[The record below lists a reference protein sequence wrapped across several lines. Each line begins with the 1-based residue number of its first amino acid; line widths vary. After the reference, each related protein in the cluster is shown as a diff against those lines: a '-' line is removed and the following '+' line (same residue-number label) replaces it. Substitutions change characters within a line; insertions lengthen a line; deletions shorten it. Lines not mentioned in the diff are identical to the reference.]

1 MKLIRKRRI
10 DTNSW
15 NSYKLNWNNLDNPV
29 NLTGIWKN
37 LNIENFEWWEKRS
50 YDDYTSIFNFERPI
64 FGNEKYLI
72 SLYLTT
78 DSPET
83 GLIFRPMLCKY
94 YGWDDD
100 QVKFYDT
107 QSNEHLLKI
116 FMKGLGLEFKR
127 YPTSDECVK
136 MIEKLSEMDEKF
148 KKQFNDRF
156 IIEEIPE
163 TRDELVSEF
172 YKSKDDCREKDQKIA
187 EKERKIEEKNGEIS
201 KLYEKLHQKD
211 LLLQRVLID
220 EHRKECEQLVD
231 DWEKAVENSKR
242 CHDELEQ
249 IRQQLAENP
258 KDSDLNRKRKIA
270 KDLWTDAKWQI
281 NLVRKQGMERIF
293 GRNQE
298 YIDFEYM
305 MDYLRKTFFMK

>member
-1 MKLIRKRRI
+1 MKIIRKRRI
-10 DTNSW
+10 DNKKWS
-15 NSYKLNWNNLDNPV
+15 SYKLAHWDNLDNPF

-37 LNIENFEWWEKRS
+37 FNSDTFDSWSKHTFEDEGKRL
-50 YDDYTSIFNFERPI
+50 NFERPRYDDD
-64 FGNEKYLI
+64 KYII
-72 SLYLTT
+72 SLYLIS
-78 DSPET
+78 DNPQT

-94 YGWDDD
+94 RGWDDD
-100 QVKFYDT
+100 EVEFYDT
-107 QSNEHLLKI
+107 QSNEYILKI
-116 FMKGLGLEFKR
+116 FMEGIDLEFKR
-127 YPTSDECVK
+127 YPTSDECIQMV
-136 MIEKLSEMDEKF
+136 ERLSELDEKF
-148 KKQFNDRF
+148 KKQFDERF
-156 IIEEIPE
+156 IIDEIPDTREGLIVEYFKRKDECEEWDEKLAKKHEEI
-163 TRDELVSEF
+163 
-172 YKSKDDCREKDQKIA
+172 
-187 EKERKIEEKNGEIS
+187 G
-201 KLYEKLHQKD
+201 KLHEKLHQKD

-220 EHRKECEQLVD
+220 EHRKECGQLVD

-249 IRQQLAENP
+249 IRQQLAEKP

-305 MDYLRKTFFMK
+305 IDYLRKTFFMK